1 MGCPGHQLESW
12 AILWGAQATNG
23 LRSLSPQDVGYQH
36 GKVVFD
42 GWSRGD
48 IIEKMV
54 KDRRSADFYESKR
67 MDVSRG
73 GTGVCRW
80 QWLHGTCP
88 RASWHGPPKPSH
100 LLSSFCPS
108 LPILPPPVPFH
119 CLTHLTSPILSPL
132 MVGGTSH
139 TPSPL
144 FPPCPVGA
152 HMPQRWLHGP
162 GRDHLPHRARQA
174 LPIGRLCGR

>member
-1 MGCPGHQLESW
+1 MSHAIGWDVLAISLDPGPSFGAPH
-12 AILWGAQATNG
+12 AIIWGAKATNG

-73 GTGVCRW
+73 GRGVRRW
-80 QWLHGTCP
+80 QGLHGTCP
-88 RASWHGPPKPSH
+88 RARPM
-100 LLSSFCPS
+100 
-108 LPILPPPVPFH
+108 PPPVPFH
-119 CLTHLTSPILSPL
+119 RLTHPTSPILVPL
-132 MVGGTSH
+132 VVGGASR

-144 FPPCPVGA
+144 RPVGA
-152 HMPQRWLHGP
+152 HVPQRRLHGP
-162 GRDHLPHRARQA
+162 GRDHLAHRARQA
-174 LPIGRLCGR
+174 LPLGRLRGR

>member
-1 MGCPGHQLESW
+1 MGAPAINWVSHAIGWGVLAISWDPGPSFGAPHALIQ
-12 AILWGAQATNG
+12 GAQATNG

-73 GTGVCRW
+73 GRGVRRW
-80 QWLHGTCP
+80 QGLHVPCP
-88 RASWHGPPKPSH
+88 PQ
-100 LLSSFCPS
+100 CPS
-108 LPILPPPVPFH
+108 
-119 CLTHLTSPILSPL
+119 T
-132 MVGGTSH
+132 
-139 TPSPL
+139 
-144 FPPCPVGA
+144 
-152 HMPQRWLHGP
+152 
-162 GRDHLPHRARQA
+162 A
-174 LPIGRLCGR
+174 LPIPRPPS